1 MPRARREQCEPGE
14 SLRPGRAAAILT
26 RPHLWALR
34 ALCLLSSDMLDS
46 SIPKEIL
53 IKCILLILCQEAQK
67 NQLPVYPPSFSLQR
81 WPVIPTTAN
90 IARARDDF

>member
-1 MPRARREQCEPGE
+1 M
-14 SLRPGRAAAILT
+14 SLVSLQPGRAAAILT

-46 SIPKEIL
+46 SILKEIL

-67 NQLPVYPPSFSLQR
+67 NQLPVYPPSFCRDCPSSPQR
-81 WPVIPTTAN
+81 PT
-90 IARARDDF
+90 